1 MPVLDVW
8 HHSHDYD
15 GIYKVNIFSLPM
27 YMSPLIQNFL
37 GKIKKKDSP
46 IVSR

>member
-15 GIYKVNIFSLPM
+15 GIYKVNIFSLLM
-27 YMSPLIQNFL
+27 YISPLIQNLL
-37 GKIKKKDSP
+37 GKIKKDSP
-46 IVSR
+46 IVSC